1 MSNFRGTTHFTPFSE
16 RKPIMCPI
24 CEKMFTPAAEHSY
37 KIGKGI
43 KVQLVCSYSCEREWD
58 KNPKK
63 PKKVCNN
70 GSKIVVRVV
79 ETDEVYESIT
89 KCAKALKV
97 SNTTIYHCIY
107 YGKTHK
113 GLHIVK
119 VDADDMV

>member
-1 MSNFRGTTHFTPFSE
+1 MNKNFRGTSHFTPFSE
-16 RKPIMCPI
+16 RKPIMCPV
-24 CEKMFTPAAEHSY
+24 CEKMFTPASEHSY

-43 KVQLVCSYSCEREWD
+43 KCQLVCSYTCERNWE
-58 KNPKK
+58 KNPKR

-70 GSKIVVRVV
+70 GSKIAVKVL
-79 ETDEVYESIT
+79 ETGKQYDSIT

-119 VDADDMV
+119 VDDDG